1 MGEGN
6 GVHPIEREKEREYP
20 RGGLRGLVV
29 AFSGASQGVMRLCS
43 IRQISIFAR
52 ASASVWAYVE
62 LGFPSSSALE
72 ALGARDQW
80 QIHFLSGSSS
90 AVWPLGYPAGKRSPS
105 SATVKAA

>member
-1 MGEGN
+1 MEF
-6 GVHPIEREKEREYP
+6 GVRREWSGQLKLVVPIERD
-20 RGGLRGLVV
+20 
-29 AFSGASQGVMRLCS
+29 ASQGIMRLCS

-72 ALGARDQW
+72 ALGVRYQW